1 MRETRLPEDVDQNA
15 KKGFLR
21 EEVLESRSDSGVG
34 VSLVKVG
41 NIIFQAKERKFV
53 KIL

>member
-1 MRETRLPEDVDQNA
+1 MTQVPEDVDQNA

-21 EEVLESRSDSGVG
+21 EIVLELRSDRRGG
-34 VSLVKVG
+34 LSLVEVG
-41 NIIFQAKERKFV
+41 KIIFQAKERICV